1 MGNMMKNAIAPRG
14 RSVVMERKEIR
25 DKGIWGI
32 NDLFWLLHTE
42 ARSSHVCLG
51 AVNASILAKDGVF

>member
-25 DKGIWGI
+25 DKGIWRL
-32 NDLFWLLHTE
+32 NYLF
-42 ARSSHVCLG
+42 R
-51 AVNASILAKDGVF
+51 LAY